1 MRIVL
6 KYLNFTGISAQYKFK
21 LRSKSN
27 TVSSLSSSQCMQNKF
42 LSSILFKFDC
52 SLRNLACW
60 GQLGPCLSIYDT
72 GLSSRVVHRELS
84 SQTDTVLLRLCLS
97 VSRLPPVS
105 IYLTL

>member
-6 KYLNFTGISAQYKFK
+6 KYVNFIGISAQYIFK

-27 TVSSLSSSQCMQNKF
+27 TVSSLLSSQCMQNKF
-42 LSSILFKFDC
+42 LSSVLFKSDC

-60 GQLGPCLSIYDT
+60 GQLGPCLSIYDA
-72 GLSSRVVHRELS
+72 GLSNRVVHRELS
-84 SQTDTVLLRLCLS
+84 SQTDTVLLRFCLS